1 LYQRENHD
9 FGSPGGAGAGVIALA
24 PMAATHAPSRRPRR
38 RLSDI
43 DLVVDLGAR
52 IGSAEWFRG
61 LATLGAMIA
70 VLGYC
75 APGMRSSP
83 LRLASGPALAQHH
96 EKRTLSRTIYRIPIG
111 LPAQPRPSAD
121 TVQRRQPIAA
131 DLAPMRLTGSVG
143 DGLYSAERA
152 AGAPPDIVADYIKAI
167 APHID
172 FGDIWPTDRFDMVFE
187 HERAATSAVRTGGLL
202 YASLIHD
209 GQSLRLMRWTLD
221 GRPQWFDASGAGA
234 RRDGFVMPVSGARL
248 SSGFGMRFHP
258 ILGFSRMHQ
267 GVDLAAPYGTP
278 IVAAEDGVVRS
289 AGWHGGHGNFVQIAH
304 AGGMGTGYGHMSA
317 YVVRSGESVQ
327 AGQLIGYVGS
337 TGLSTGP
344 HCHFEVYQGGVPVD
358 PARATFATTT
368 RLAGRALKDYKATM
382 ARLTALPFAEAVG
395 SLSGSPGMRSSLQG
409 ERSDPER

>member
-9 FGSPGGAGAGVIALA
+9 FGSPGGAGASVIALA
-24 PMAATHAPSRRPRR
+24 PVAAVRAPSPALRRPRR

-52 IGSAEWFRG
+52 LGSAEWFRG
-61 LATLGAMIA
+61 MATLCVMIA
-70 VLGYC
+70 ALAHV
-75 APGMRSSP
+75 APGFRALPLPARPAAAPIPHRVLRATAPERILPAKPVVEIKPRPIALDTGP
-83 LRLASGPALAQHH
+83 LRL
-96 EKRTLSRTIYRIPIG
+96 
-111 LPAQPRPSAD
+111 
-121 TVQRRQPIAA
+121 
-131 DLAPMRLTGSVG
+131 TGTVG

-152 AGAPPDIVADYIKAI
+152 AGAPPEVVADYLKAI

-187 HERAATSAVRTGGLL
+187 RDRTATGAIRAGRLL
-202 YASLIHD
+202 YAGLVHD
-209 GQSLRLMRWTLD
+209 GQPLSLMRWTLD
-221 GRPQWFDASGAGA
+221 GRAQWFDASGAGPT
-234 RRDGFVMPVSGARL
+234 REGFVMPVSGARL

-278 IVAAEDGVVRS
+278 IVAAEDGIVRF

-317 YVVRSGESVQ
+317 YVVRPGESVQ

-344 HCHFEVYQGGVPVD
+344 HCHFEVYQGGAPID
-358 PARATFATTT
+358 PASARFATAT
-368 RLAGRALKDYKATM
+368 RLAGRALTGFKAAM
-382 ARLTALPFAEAVG
+382 ARLTALVPTNA
-395 SLSGSPGMRSSLQG
+395 
-409 ERSDPER
+409 

>member
-1 LYQRENHD
+1 M
-9 FGSPGGAGAGVIALA
+9 IAPA
-24 PMAATHAPSRRPRR
+24 PMAAVRAPSRRPRR

-43 DLVVDLGAR
+43 ALVVDLGAR

-61 LATLGAMIA
+61 LAMLGAMIA

-75 APGMRSSP
+75 APGMRSFP
-83 LRLASGPALAQHH
+83 VRLASRPALAQHY
-96 EKRTLSRTIYRIPIG
+96 EMRTLSRTLYRIPVR
-111 LPAQPRPSAD
+111 PAAQSRPFAD
-121 TVQRRQPIAA
+121 TVLRRQPIAA
-131 DLAPMRLTGSVG
+131 DAAPMRLTGSVG

-172 FGDIWPTDRFDMVFE
+172 FGAIWPTDRFDMVFE
-187 HERAATSAVRTGGLL
+187 HDRAATSEVRTGRLL
-202 YASLIHD
+202 YAGLIHD
-209 GQSLRLMRWTLD
+209 GQSLRLMRWTFD
-221 GRPQWFDASGAGA
+221 GRPQWFDASGAGP

-278 IVAAEDGVVRS
+278 IVAAEDGIVRF

-304 AGGMGTGYGHMSA
+304 VGGMGTGYGHMSA
-317 YVVRSGESVQ
+317 YVVRPGESVR

-344 HCHFEVYQGGVPVD
+344 HCHFEIYQGGVPID
-358 PARATFATTT
+358 PARATFVTTT
-368 RLAGRALKDYKATM
+368 RLAGRALTGFKATM
-382 ARLTALPFAEAVG
+382 ARLTALPFAEAA
-395 SLSGSPGMRSSLQG
+395 RS
-409 ERSDPER
+409 